1 MRDRSADGGRDQR
14 GRRGGWKAAAL
25 VFGLATLF
33 GTMEGVQS
41 LLNAGGEHHTTG
53 ELVRRL
59 LGALPPWYV
68 LAALTPGALWL
79 AGRFP
84 LLPRPRGRDLA
95 VHGVASLVFPV
106 LHLAGTALANRLL
119 HGLPLSGVG
128 LVTTR
133 LMGLFYAM
141 EVLEYWGIVV
151 AYEAWAYYRR
161 YRTWQLDA
169 ARMELRAAQLEASLA
184 QAKLQ
189 ALSAQIHPHFLFNTL
204 NAIAVLAR
212 GGRRSDVVTMVTRLA
227 RLLRISVDE
236 REATVPLQRELSFLR
251 RYLAIERVRFRE
263 RLSVRWSITPECLQ
277 AEVPTLLLQPLAEN
291 AIRHGISQQP
301 GPGRIDIRARRVKG
315 ELHLSVRDNG
325 PGLVGGV
332 DAVREGVGLRNTRE
346 RLEHLYGPKHSFHL
360 QAAPGGGF
368 LVTITLP
375 FRPAAA
381 DIGEEATSPARRHV
395 EDPHAHR

>member
-1 MRDRSADGGRDQR
+1 MRDGSADDRRDGGGRH
-14 GRRGGWKAAAL
+14 GGWKAAAL
-25 VFGLATLF
+25 VFGVATLF

-41 LLNAGGEHHTTG
+41 LLNAGVEHHTLAS
-53 ELVRRL
+53 LVRGV
-59 LGALPPWYV
+59 LGSLPPWYV
-68 LAALTPGALWL
+68 LAALTPGVLWL

-84 LLPRPRGRDLA
+84 LMPWPRPRDIG
-95 VHGVASLVFPV
+95 VHAAASLAFPV

-128 LVTTR
+128 LVTTK
-133 LMGLFYAM
+133 LIGLFYAM

-161 YRTWQLDA
+161 YRVWQVDA
-169 ARMELRAAQLEASLA
+169 ARMSVRAAQLEASLA

-189 ALSAQIHPHFLFNTL
+189 ALSAQLHPHFLFNTL

-236 REATVPLQRELSFLR
+236 ADATVPLQRELSFLR
-251 RYLAIERVRFRE
+251 RYLAIEHVRFRE
-263 RLSVRWSITPECLQ
+263 RLSVRWSIAPECRW
-277 AEVPTLLLQPLAEN
+277 AEVPTLLLQPLVEN
-291 AIRHGISQQP
+291 AIRHGIAQQP
-301 GPGRIDIRARRVKG
+301 GPGRIEIRARRVDAA
-315 ELHLSVRDNG
+315 LHLSVRDNG

-332 DAVREGVGLRNTRE
+332 GAVREGVGLRNTRE
-346 RLEHLYGPKHSFHL
+346 RLEQLYGPDHSFHL

-381 DIGEEATSPARRHV
+381 GVGDEATSPARHHV